1 MASCSSL
8 VGQGVIRGVLGAV
21 DCQTRAFSEAGY
33 SSLTG
38 ASSGF
43 QIALTALLTIYVAL
57 VGYRM
62 LFAQG
67 GARLSDAPGIAL
79 KIGAILALVTSWA
92 TFQTLVFDLAA
103 HAPGE
108 IAAAVAA
115 PLQANSGALAAD
127 PVGGLQTA
135 YDQLTQSAV
144 AFGKQAPPNVKAYS
158 SPAVA
163 AAEALSAASGVLFMT
178 TAGVIAAATLAIG
191 VLTAVGPVFIALFL
205 IPATRGL
212 FMGWVRALAAA
223 AFVPL
228 LGWLTTILMLSVLEP
243 WLVSLAQQREA
254 GALDAQTA
262 MSAASLVFVFG
273 AGQVALL
280 IAAGVVAFGFRL
292 RTAAR
297 AEHEPPAGQPQPA
310 QLAPEAASRAQRLAF
325 DLQRDQA
332 VAAARLH
339 PMRLAA
345 TVASSA
351 GAAASVRDL
360 PSERPAR
367 LGDAYR
373 RPAVASRRMGSR
385 A

>member
-1 MASCSSL
+1 MSSCASL
-8 VGQGVIRGVLGAV
+8 VNDGVIRGVLGAV
-21 DCQTRAFSEAGY
+21 DCQTRAFAEAGY

-43 QIALTALLTIYVAL
+43 QVALTALLTIYVAL

-62 LFAQG
+62 LFASG

-79 KIGAILALVTSWA
+79 KIGAVLALVTSWA

-115 PLQANSGALAAD
+115 PLQAHGGLAAD
-127 PVGGLQTA
+127 PIGGLQTA
-135 YDQLTQSAV
+135 YDQLSQSAV
-144 AFGKQAPPNVKAYS
+144 AFGKQAGPNVKAYS
-158 SPAVA
+158 SPAA
-163 AAEALSAASGVLFMT
+163 TAAETLSAATGVLFMT

-212 FMGWVRALAAA
+212 FVGWVRALAAA
-223 AFVPL
+223 AFAPL
-228 LGWLTTILMLSVLEP
+228 LGWLVIVVMLSVLEP
-243 WLVSLAQQREA
+243 WLVSLAQQRQA

-262 MSAASLVFVFG
+262 MSTASLVFVFG
-273 AGQVALL
+273 AGHIALL
-280 IAAGVVAFGFRL
+280 IAAGVMAFGFRL
-292 RTAAR
+292 RSAAP
-297 AEHEPPAGQPQPA
+297 AERQAPAAQPQAA
-310 QLAPEAASRAQRLAF
+310 QPAPEAASRAQRLAF

-339 PMRLAA
+339 PLQLAA
-345 TVASSA
+345 TATATTGGYTSA
-351 GAAASVRDL
+351 REA
-360 PSERPAR
+360 PSARPAR
-367 LGDAYR
+367 LGEAYR
-373 RPAVASRRMGSR
+373 RPAVASRRVGSR

>member
-1 MASCSSL
+1 MTAACSSL
-8 VGQGVIRGVLGAV
+8 VNDGVIRGVLGAV
-21 DCQTRAFSEAGY
+21 DCQTRAFAEAGY

-43 QIALTALLTIYVAL
+43 QVALTALLTIYVAL

-62 LFAQG
+62 LFASG

-103 HAPGE
+103 HAPSE

-115 PLQANSGALAAD
+115 PLQASGGSLAAD
-127 PVGGLQTA
+127 PIGGLQTA
-135 YDQLTQSAV
+135 YDLLSQSAV
-144 AFGKQAPPNVKAYS
+144 AFGKQAGPNVKAYS
-158 SPAVA
+158 SPAAA

-212 FMGWVRALAAA
+212 FVGWVRALAAA

-228 LGWLTTILMLSVLEP
+228 LGWLTIILMLSVLEP
-243 WLVSLAQQREA
+243 WLIRLAQQRQA

-292 RTAAR
+292 R
-297 AEHEPPAGQPQPA
+297 
-310 QLAPEAASRAQRLAF
+310 
-325 DLQRDQA
+325 
-332 VAAARLH
+332 
-339 PMRLAA
+339 
-345 TVASSA
+345 
-351 GAAASVRDL
+351 GAA
-360 PSERPAR
+360 PA
-367 LGDAYR
+367 
-373 RPAVASRRMGSR
+373 
-385 A
+385 